1 MKRITYI
8 AGFLA
13 AVLMAAGALFLKQN
27 WPGGNRILLLGCVAL
42 IVSSTAVYIP
52 ARKHLRQRTRLARMR
67 LSTGYLAALFIAS
80 GTIFKLLYL
89 SPANPQII
97 LGTALLIF
105 GFLPLYFYELYTQNQ
120 TLEQKVE
127 ERTTALRQE
136 KQKSDDLLL
145 NILPAEV
152 AEELKISGTSVA
164 RLFDEVTVLFTDF
177 VNFTIASEVLT
188 PQQLVTELDT
198 CFREFDRI
206 IGKHG
211 IEKIK
216 TVGDAYLAVAGLPTA
231 DPNHAENVV
240 RAAMEINEFIHNRI
254 SERGDNAF
262 RIRIGIHSG
271 NVVAGIVGVKKFAY
285 DIWGDTVNTAARL
298 EQNSEAGKINISE
311 VTHELVKDKFN
322 CTYRGEIEAK
332 NKGMLKMYF
341 VEEPIANFPG

>member
-1 MKRITYI
+1 MLSRIRAKRVRCRRCLR
-8 AGFLA
+8 AGIYT
-13 AVLMAAGALFLKQN
+13 AVDETMSATQPN
-27 WPGGNRILLLGCVAL
+27 SNILLPPGQFCFKNRAPAA
-42 IVSSTAVYIP
+42 ISTA
-52 ARKHLRQRTRLARMR
+52 
-67 LSTGYLAALFIAS
+67 
-80 GTIFKLLYL
+80 
-89 SPANPQII
+89 
-97 LGTALLIF
+97 
-105 GFLPLYFYELYTQNQ
+105 
-120 TLEQKVE
+120 
-127 ERTTALRQE
+127 ALRQE

-240 RAAMEINEFIHNRI
+240 RAAMEINEFIHDRI
-254 SERGDNAF
+254 SKNGENAF

-298 EQNSEAGKINISE
+298 EQKGAIKEYRTKRIYLRQNQNRN
-311 VTHELVKDKFN
+311 ELKS
-322 CTYRGEIEAK
+322 K
-332 NKGMLKMYF
+332 NVIPGCHLQRQPPVLQKGLRL
-341 VEEPIANFPG
+341 